1 MKRVLFLTALL
12 LTAVF
17 SFAQDETGNRYIFI
31 EGTADSKEHLEF
43 FMDNFVI
50 EAEGAGYIVM
60 ESKDEAYH
68 TMIFNVIPNTGDI
81 GGEEGQFPP
90 DLYKYVI
97 RISLVRNSDE
107 FEILVFDFFFTD
119 LEEMNEHNREL
130 FQTATLY
137 IPPLTEEDL
146 RLARIERNRWK
157 NKWIYFRGSFDYPIT
172 FYALQRDETVLYNG
186 TSLYLNTIDEPGY
199 IDPIGNE
206 IMAMPGGTFGIEFQ
220 FLDFM
225 SLETNFQFSWG
236 DTRSN
241 YFINM
246 AVGAELKF
254 PIKLERINLLE
265 NVVLAPYGTF
275 VYHLNI
281 SENTFNSFPSF
292 AVGPGIQVSAK
303 GGSRGAFFIDIKYI
317 FSFDDA
323 IMKNPWLDLPN
334 DVHYAPNPPE
344 INYKRSVIGVGIGY
358 KIGFFDRARRERPAD

>member
-50 EAEGAGYIVM
+50 EAEGAGYTVM
-60 ESKDEAYH
+60 ESKDEAFH
-68 TMIFNVIPNTGDI
+68 TMIFNVIPNTGNI

-97 RISLVRNSDE
+97 RISLVRNADE
-107 FEILVFDFFFTD
+107 FEILAFDFFFTD

-146 RLARIERNRWK
+146 RLARIQRNRWK

-172 FYALQRDETVLYNG
+172 FYVLQPEGLVGGIGLYRG
-186 TSLYLNTIDEPGY
+186 DFLSPDRVSAISHEV
-199 IDPIGNE
+199 I
-206 IMAMPGGTFGIEFQ
+206 AMPGGTFGVEVQ
-220 FLDFM
+220 FLNFM
-225 SLETNFQFSWG
+225 SLEANFQFSWG

-246 AVGAELKF
+246 AAGAELRF
-254 PIKLERINLLE
+254 PIKFE
-265 NVVLAPYGTF
+265 NIVLAPYGTF
-275 VYHLNI
+275 VYHLNV
-281 SENTFNSFPSF
+281 SEKTFSNFPPF
-292 AVGPGIQVSAK
+292 AVGPGIQLYAK
-303 GGSRGAFFIDIKYI
+303 GGSRGAFFVDIKYI
-317 FSFDDA
+317 FSFGDA
-323 IMKNPWLDLPN
+323 VMYNPYLDPDLQGEEPLF
-334 DVHYAPNPPE
+334 PNPAL
-344 INYKRSVIGVGIGY
+344 IHYRRSVIGVGIGY